1 MGRIESIV
9 FEDEI
14 VLYWEKA
21 ADVRET
27 GYEIWCNGGK
37 VGETDKIHFT
47 LTGLIA
53 CTDYGIEIKS
63 LPTGNLERV
72 TLTTGKAKR
81 RIDVTAAPYNAV
93 GDGNILNTVALQK
106 ALDDCKEDEVVYLPR
121 GIYLTGALRMH
132 SDMEL
137 YLEEGAVLQGTDRV
151 EDYRPK
157 IWSRFEGTELYCYSS
172 LLNLGEL
179 DHEVGYNCCNVII
192 RGKGTIAS
200 GGRVLAERVI
210 AVETENMKEQLEAL
224 GEQIKECENE
234 RTIPGRV
241 RPRLIN
247 MSNCQN
253 IILSGMTLRNG
264 ASWNVHMIYSDTIVT
279 NHCNFY
285 TGDDSIAIKSGKN
298 PEGNKIGR
306 PTKHIR
312 IFDCR
317 CAYGH
322 GITIGSEMSGGVE
335 DVQIWDSLMIC
346 SRESCCI
353 HCINEPEMRNIR
365 MCWIILCR
373 QLIPIRLHRKVDIFT
388 RHGVHRKCGWMGCIW
403 KDHYVRSMG
412 RSLTDLSILMR

>member
-1 MGRIESIV
+1 M
-9 FEDEI
+9 
-14 VLYWEKA
+14 
-21 ADVRET
+21 
-27 GYEIWCNGGK
+27 
-37 VGETDKIHFT
+37 
-47 LTGLIA
+47 
-53 CTDYGIEIKS
+53 
-63 LPTGNLERV
+63 
-72 TLTTGKAKR
+72 TTGKAKR

-106 ALDDCKEDEVVYLPR
+106 ALDDCKEGEVVYLPR

-253 IILSGMTLRNG
+253 IILSGVTLRNG

-322 GITIGSEMSGGVE
+322 SITIGSEMSGGGE
-335 DVQIWDSLMIC
+335 DVRIWDCDMSSSLFGIEIKGTWKRGGYVRNVHATDCKVTRVLLHSVGYNNDGIAADVQPYFEDC
-346 SRESCCI
+346 SFENLSI
-353 HCINEPEMRNIR
+353 SG
-365 MCWIILCR
+365 
-373 QLIPIRLHRKVDIFT
+373 KYY
-388 RHGVHRKCGWMGCIW
+388 
-403 KDHYVRSMG
+403 DHYKEERG
-412 RSLTDLSILMR
+412 YCDAIELIGFDEPGHELKKYYIL